1 VLLEFSQDLVSPV
14 PPEVRLDPELARLLI
29 RLRDELA
36 YPSYPSPQDSRI
48 VQMVSDFAAHAERQ
62 LAGEPEA
69 KTSAMAAPAPRPP
82 SPVLVA
88 VDDVRLQV
96 EKYRALI
103 EDRPGAQFFPFASM
117 ESAVEDALD
126 FLGRNPV
133 TLLVMDI
140 WFNGNYLGRDL
151 LEAAI
156 RTAEEKGTSFDAL
169 VVSNGEEDKVAEL
182 RSLAQA
188 YPRAVRSFD
197 RARRNEWRRPL
208 ERLLGSA
215 A

>member
-1 VLLEFSQDLVSPV
+1 
-14 PPEVRLDPELARLLI
+14 
-29 RLRDELA
+29 
-36 YPSYPSPQDSRI
+36 
-48 VQMVSDFAAHAERQ
+48 
-62 LAGEPEA
+62 
-69 KTSAMAAPAPRPP
+69 
-82 SPVLVA
+82 
-88 VDDVRLQV
+88 
-96 EKYRALI
+96 
-103 EDRPGAQFFPFASM
+103 M